1 MRSVNLAEVA
11 PADRLEGHRC
21 GPLQGTADIS
31 GDKSISHRSLIFGG
45 LAVGSTNIEGLLEGD
60 DVLNTAKAVRA
71 FGAKVERIAEG
82 QWRVTSDGQWRSP
95 EAPIDCGNSGTG
107 ARLLMGAAAGFPIS
121 ATFTGDHSL
130 SSRPMERVLEPL
142 RDMGARTEG
151 STLPVTVH
159 GGELTGISYDNVKSS
174 AQVKTAILL
183 AGLRAAGDV
192 EVNEALPSRDHT
204 ENMLRAFGVDVE
216 QDGTIVRLGRRR
228 LMTATDVVVPRDPSS
243 AAFPIVAALIVPG
256 SEITLPNILIN
267 PLRTGLITTLKE
279 MGADIEFRNL
289 RSSGGEQVADIIVR
303 ASALTGVDVPA
314 GRAPSMIDEYPIL
327 GIAAACASGTTV
339 MRGLAE
345 LRVKESD
352 RLAAVAEG
360 LRSCGVEVEEGE
372 DSLTVHGNGRSPPGG
387 GEVAAHHDHRIAM
400 SFLILGQVTDQ
411 PVAVDSASMIAT
423 SFPSFVPLMR
433 GLGADIR

>member
-1 MRSVNLAEVA
+1 
-11 PADRLEGHRC
+11 
-21 GPLQGTADIS
+21 LQGAAEIP

-45 LAVGSTNIEGLLEGD
+45 LAAGTTNIEGLLEGE
-60 DVLNTAKAVRA
+60 DVLNTAKAVQA
-71 FGAKVERIAEG
+71 FGADVERLAEG
-82 QWRVTSDGQWRSP
+82 KWRVTSDGQWQSP

-107 ARLLMGAAAGFPIS
+107 ARLLMGAAAGFPIR
-121 ATFTGDHSL
+121 ATFTGDQSL
-130 SSRPMERVLEPL
+130 SSRPMERVLGPL
-142 RDMGARTEG
+142 REMGARTEG

-183 AGLRAAGDV
+183 AGLRAEGEV

-216 QDGTIVRLGRRR
+216 QDGTVVRLRRRR

-243 AAFPIVAALIVPG
+243 AAFPMVAALIVEG
-256 SEITLPNILIN
+256 SEIELPNILIN

-289 RSSGGEQVADIIVR
+289 RSSGGEQVADIVVR
-303 ASALTGVDVPA
+303 ASALRGVDVPA
-314 GRAPSMIDEYPIL
+314 ERAPSMIDEYPIL
-327 GIAAACASGTTV
+327 GIAAACASGTTT

-352 RLAAVAEG
+352 RLAAVAAG

-372 DSLTVHGNGRSPPGG
+372 DSLTVHGSGRPPDGG
-387 GEVAAHHDHRIAM
+387 GAVAAHHDHRIAM
-400 SFLILGQVTDQ
+400 SFLVLGQVADR
-411 PVAVDSASMIAT
+411 PVSVDSASMIAT

-433 GLGADIR
+433 GLGAEIS

>member
-1 MRSVNLAEVA
+1 MRSLSVAEAVSS
-11 PADRLEGHRC
+11 DRLEGHRC
-21 GPLQGTADIS
+21 GPLNGTADIP

-45 LAVGSTNIEGLLEGD
+45 LAAGTTNIEGLLEGD
-60 DVLNTAKAVRA
+60 DVLNTAKAVEA
-71 FGAKVERIAEG
+71 FGAKVDRLGEG
-82 QWRVTSDGQWRSP
+82 RWRVTSDGQWHSP
-95 EAPIDCGNSGTG
+95 ETPIDCGNSGTG

-121 ATFTGDHSL
+121 ATFTGDQSL
-130 SSRPMERVLEPL
+130 SSRPMERVLGPL
-142 RDMGARTEG
+142 RDMGAKTEG
-151 STLPVTVH
+151 SKLPVTVH

-183 AGLRAAGDV
+183 AGLRAAGEV

-216 QDGTIVRLGRRR
+216 QDGTLVRLGRRR

-256 SEITLPNILIN
+256 SEIQVPNILIN
-267 PLRTGLITTLKE
+267 PLRTGLIATLRE
-279 MGADIEFRNL
+279 MGADIEFRDL
-289 RSSGGEQVADIIVR
+289 RSSGGEQVADIVVR
-303 ASALTGVDVPA
+303 ASALHGVDVPA
-314 GRAPSMIDEYPIL
+314 ERAPSMIDEYPIL

-352 RLAAVAEG
+352 RLAAVAAG
-360 LRSCGVEVEEGE
+360 LRACGADVEEGE
-372 DSLTVHGNGRSPPGG
+372 DSLTVYGKGRPPSGG
-387 GEVAAHHDHRIAM
+387 GDVAAHHDHRIAM
-400 SFLILGQVTDQ
+400 SFLILGQVADR

-423 SFPSFVPLMR
+423 SFPTFVPLMHA
-433 GLGADIR
+433 LGADIR

>member
-21 GPLQGTADIS
+21 GPLQGTADIP

>member
-1 MRSVNLAEVA
+1 MRGVSLAEA
-11 PADRLEGHRC
+11 ASSERLEGHRS
-21 GPLQGTADIS
+21 GPLQGSAAIP

-45 LAVGSTNIEGLLEGD
+45 LAAGTTNIEGLLEGD

-71 FGAKVERIAEG
+71 FGAEVERIGDG
-82 QWRVTSDGQWRSP
+82 QWRVTSDGQWRNP
-95 EAPIDCGNSGTG
+95 ETEIDCGNSGTG

-121 ATFTGDHSL
+121 ATFTGDRSL
-130 SSRPMERVLEPL
+130 SSRPMERVLGPL

-183 AGLRAAGDV
+183 AGLRASGEV

-216 QDGTIVRLGRRR
+216 QDGTVVRLGRRR
-228 LMTATDVVVPRDPSS
+228 LMTATDVVLPRDPSS
-243 AAFPIVAALIVPG
+243 AAFPIVAALIVAG
-256 SEITLPNILIN
+256 SEIELPNILIN

-279 MGADIEFRNL
+279 MGADVEFRNL

-303 ASALTGVDVPA
+303 ASALRGVDVPA
-314 GRAPSMIDEYPIL
+314 ERAPSMIDEYPIL

-352 RLAAVAEG
+352 RLAAVAAG
-360 LRSCGVEVEEGE
+360 LRECGVEVEEGD
-372 DSLTVHGNGRSPPGG
+372 DSLAVHGSGHPPAGG
-387 GEVAAHHDHRIAM
+387 AGVAAHHDHRIAM
-400 SFLILGQVTDQ
+400 SFLVLGQVADR
-411 PVAVDSASMIAT
+411 PIAVDSADMIAT

-433 GLGADIR
+433 DLGADIR